1 MNHIANPR
9 KMVSSKMEHATDA
22 TVKCQHCKKEC
33 DPETPEAEFIC
44 WHGLCAECELKGVI
58 DGLNRRQ

>member
-1 MNHIANPR
+1 MNYIPDAA
-9 KMVSSKMEHATDA
+9 KVVSSKMEHATNS
-22 TVKCQHCKKEC
+22 VKCPHCKKEC

-44 WHGLCAECELKGVI
+44 WHGLCAECELKGVR

>member
-1 MNHIANPR
+1 MTEREEFEKWLN
-9 KMVSSKMEHATDA
+9 TFDA
-22 TVKCQHCKKEC
+22 TVKCPHCKKEC

-44 WHGLCAECELKGVI
+44 WHGLCAECELKGVR

>member
-1 MNHIANPR
+1 MNNVPDT
-9 KMVSSKMEHATDA
+9 SKIIDQFAHHSEM
-22 TVKCQHCKKEC
+22 VKCPHCKKEC

-44 WHGLCAECELKGVI
+44 WHGLCAECELKGVR

>member
-1 MNHIANPR
+1 MSLLNRGHRGQLRERYIG
-9 KMVSSKMEHATDA
+9 TDA
-22 TVKCQHCKKEC
+22 TVKCPHCKKEC

-44 WHGLCAECELKGVI
+44 WHGLCAECELKGVR

>member
-22 TVKCQHCKKEC
+22 TVKCPHCKKEC

-44 WHGLCAECELKGVI
+44 WHGLCAECELNGLR